1 MFEKMKE
8 ILDERV
14 KTADNNPFYCPTC
27 NAPRFSADVVC
38 LEDDYTL
45 ICKHCNASLCTVVE
59 GPDHSFSL
67 SESPVPQG
75 DMFFSPN
82 RTMP

>member
-1 MFEKMKE
+1 MFEKMKK

-14 KTADNNPFYCPTC
+14 KTADHDPFYCPTC
-27 NAPRFSADVVC
+27 NAPRFSADVAC

-45 ICKHCNASLCTVVE
+45 ICRHCNASVCTVVE
-59 GPDHSFSL
+59 GPGDTFSL
-67 SESPVPQG
+67 SESPMPHE
-75 DMFFSPN
+75 DLLLSPN